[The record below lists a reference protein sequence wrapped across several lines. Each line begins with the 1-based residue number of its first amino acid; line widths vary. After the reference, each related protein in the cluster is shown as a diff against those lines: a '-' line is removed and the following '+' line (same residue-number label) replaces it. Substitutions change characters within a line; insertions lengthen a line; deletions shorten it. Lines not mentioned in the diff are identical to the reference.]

1 MKKIQFLLIVLVF
14 FFIYYS
20 NNINANVINKTSHT
34 RFTYQEC
41 LTEFQAPQIIG
52 NLADLDVNESSG
64 VIASRLNAKQYWTH
78 NDSGD
83 GPFIY
88 AFDRKGKKQGVWRVN
103 NAKAFDWEDI
113 AIGPGP
119 KKNKSYLYLADI
131 GDNFRAR
138 EEIIIYQFLEPKIS
152 ASDAN
157 TPKSSARMTKKSNI
171 IKLKYPDG
179 KYDAEVLLIHPKTG
193 DLYIV
198 TKIAAPTS
206 EKTETARVYKA
217 MPPFS
222 LNSTTTLTFVTELPL
237 PKPVTFFNRL
247 TGGDISPDGQ
257 RIILC
262 DYQRAY
268 ELCLPN
274 GESNFDN
281 IWKQALSLVEINL
294 RFQGEAICYNLDGKS
309 IVTTSEGRD
318 SPIAEIMRK

>member
-1 MKKIQFLLIVLVF
+1 MKTVHFLLIILVF
-14 FFIYYS
+14 FFIS
-20 NNINANVINKTSHT
+20 NVNSLLIKANIVAKTA
-34 RFTYQEC
+34 YQEC
-41 LTEFQAPQIIG
+41 LTEFQTPQIIG

-64 VIASRLNAKQYWTH
+64 VIASRLNPKQYWTH

-103 NAKAFDWEDI
+103 KAKAFDWEDI

-217 MPPFS
+217 TPPFS
-222 LNSTTTLTFVTELPL
+222 LNSTTTLSFIAELPL
-237 PKPVTFFNRL
+237 PTPVTFFNRL

-309 IVTTSEGRD
+309 ILTTSEGRD
-318 SPIAEIMRK
+318 SPIAEIIRK

>member
-1 MKKIQFLLIVLVF
+1 MKTVHFLLIILVF
-14 FFIYYS
+14 FFIS
-20 NNINANVINKTSHT
+20 TVNSLLIKANIAAKTA
-34 RFTYQEC
+34 YQEC
-41 LTEFQAPQIIG
+41 LTEFQPPQVIA
-52 NLADLDVNESSG
+52 NLADSDVNESSG
-64 VIASRLNAKQYWTH
+64 VIASRLNPKQYWTH

-103 NAKAFDWEDI
+103 KAKAFDWEDM

-119 KKNKSYLYLADI
+119 KKDKSYLYLADI

-152 ASDAN
+152 ANDAN
-157 TPKSSARMTKKSNI
+157 TPKTSARMTKKSNA

-206 EKTETARVYKA
+206 DKTETARVYKA
-217 MPPFS
+217 TAPFS
-222 LNSTTTLTFVTELPL
+222 LNATTTLTFITELPL
-237 PKPVTFFNRL
+237 PTPVTFFNRL

-281 IWKQALSLVEINL
+281 IWKQPLSLVEINL

-309 IVTTSEGRD
+309 ILTTSEGRD
-318 SPIAEIMRK
+318 TPIAEIMRK